1 MFSDFHGPSFA
12 NNLYQVAA
20 QAGRYDASLGDRSPW
35 DVPQAGNGYWGCD
48 DPTWTK
54 VKMIDPRNAKSTAWP
69 CFDFRGLPNVLSE
82 YGVSW
87 AMCTDPT
94 KKQNI
99 HNVMDA
105 LTPIRNDPVMWS
117 NVRDLSEFL
126 PAVQAG
132 TLPAVSWLN
141 SPVND
146 HPPNSICKG
155 ENDAVTYINAIMNSP
170 LWSSTAI
177 VIQYDEW
184 GGFYDHV
191 PPPQINNLSY
201 GFRVPLMVISPWTK
215 YGTRPDGGYISHR
228 FYTNASFVRFVED
241 NWQLPGLGAADASAN
256 GYGDFFDYSQTPK
269 PPLVLT
275 LRSCP
280 KSDRPWIAEGD

>member
-1 MFSDFHGPSFA
+1 
-12 NNLYQVAA
+12 
-20 QAGRYDASLGDRSPW
+20 
-35 DVPQAGNGYWGCD
+35 
-48 DPTWTK
+48 
-54 VKMIDPRNAKSTAWP
+54 MIDPRNAKSTAWP

-87 AMCTDPT
+87 AMYTDPT

-155 ENDAVTYINAIMNSP
+155 ENDAVTYVNAIMNSP

-184 GGFYDHV
+184 GGFY
-191 PPPQINNLSY
+191 
-201 GFRVPLMVISPWTK
+201 
-215 YGTRPDGGYISHR
+215 
-228 FYTNASFVRFVED
+228 
-241 NWQLPGLGAADASAN
+241 
-256 GYGDFFDYSQTPK
+256 
-269 PPLVLT
+269 
-275 LRSCP
+275 
-280 KSDRPWIAEGD
+280 